1 MKCTDKQKRRRKTN
15 TAARTAA
22 LLLTVVFFSGAGAA
36 GAYFLDKSPENQLLD
51 YEGQNYRQSIWQG
64 TFFAQDLCVAAENV
78 ALDGFADEDSLHAA
92 GLFDINNRQVVYY
105 VKKLIGWSY
114 LMMGVCNLLI
124 LLFVNQLIG
133 LYSGLSPETVALARS
148 LVVLHCS
155 FAILMW
161 PVAFVLPSALRA
173 ANDVK
178 FTMWVGVGSMLVFRV
193 FGSWLLCVQMEMGAM
208 GVWIAMILDWVCR
221 IAFYLPRMI
230 SGKWKSKYR
239 PT

>member
-1 MKCTDKQKRRRKTN
+1 MAKQRKKKQEGVGIWV
-15 TAARTAA
+15 AIVVLFA
-22 LLLTVVFFSGAGAA
+22 LGAWPIA
-36 GAYFLDKSPENQLLD
+36 
-51 YEGQNYRQSIWQG
+51 
-64 TFFAQDLCVAAENV
+64 
-78 ALDGFADEDSLHAA
+78 
-92 GLFDINNRQVVYY
+92 
-105 VKKLIGWSY
+105 
-114 LMMGVCNLLI
+114 LI